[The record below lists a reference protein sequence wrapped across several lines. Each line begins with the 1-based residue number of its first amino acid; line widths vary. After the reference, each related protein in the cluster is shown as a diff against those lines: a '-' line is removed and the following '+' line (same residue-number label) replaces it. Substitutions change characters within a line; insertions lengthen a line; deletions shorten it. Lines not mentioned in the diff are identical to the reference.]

1 MKKVEIELF
10 RFHEL
15 EQHVQEKLIQQ
26 EADVDTSHVYED
38 ARETVDKFLE
48 LFPDLATGNRSWL
61 EPVTHYMHPN
71 IMQMEG
77 LRLQKWLV
85 NNLWNDIY
93 RPKYTYKP
101 GNRRN
106 RRSNCQVESVCP
118 LTGVC
123 YDHYILMPI
132 MDVIK
137 WKSDHTHTTMDMLI
151 SDCFERLRMT
161 INNEVE
167 YLTSAESIKDMLR
180 CNGLWYTKY
189 GQVIHL

>member
-26 EADVDTSHVYED
+26 EEDVDTSYVYRD

-48 LFPDLATGNRSWL
+48 LFPDLTTSNRSWL
-61 EPVTHYMHPN
+61 EPVTYYMHPN

-123 YDHYILMPI
+123 YDYDILMPI

-151 SDCFERLRMT
+151 SDCFERLRMA

-167 YLTSAESIKDMLR
+167 YLTSAESIKETLG

-189 GQVIHL
+189 GEVIHL